1 MVNKLLFSLLCIT
14 SLTAMGCKNGCMDC
28 SGTSAPREIC
38 EGDFIEKGDFEQE
51 ISAYEATGGVC
62 EEN

>member
-1 MVNKLLFSLLCIT
+1 MNNKLLFILLLVV
-14 SLTAMGCKNGCMDC
+14 SVSVFGCKNGCMEC

-38 EGDFIEKGDFEQE
+38 ESDFIEKGDFQNY
-51 ISAYEATGGVC
+51 ISAYETTGGVC